1 MEEKGIE
8 WVCPNCAKKKDE
20 EIKTK
25 LNTQNASGKQRIQS
39 DNIFDN
45 PKSLTSV
52 NQTSFNEEISP
63 LIRSN
68 CDYGSVQYSSGMQC
82 VVCKK
87 EARNSSIYCSDACI
101 LAHAQETL
109 TKDKPI
115 PGSTTSPKGTR
126 LSPFDSA
133 SKPKSDTRVIVFE
146 RKSGTVLTGKLI
158 LFIFR
163 FQLNLYLKKIYFYLL
178 LLIFFKV
185 RMLQQDQIYVYG

>member
-1 MEEKGIE
+1 MLYFFSYVIFLLFFDFFSCLGQQMEEKGIE

-39 DNIFDN
+39 DNVFDN

-52 NQTSFNEEISP
+52 NQTSFSEEISP
-63 LIRSN
+63 LIHSN

-158 LFIFR
+158 LFIF
-163 FQLNLYLKKIYFYLL
+163 
-178 LLIFFKV
+178 
-185 RMLQQDQIYVYG
+185 